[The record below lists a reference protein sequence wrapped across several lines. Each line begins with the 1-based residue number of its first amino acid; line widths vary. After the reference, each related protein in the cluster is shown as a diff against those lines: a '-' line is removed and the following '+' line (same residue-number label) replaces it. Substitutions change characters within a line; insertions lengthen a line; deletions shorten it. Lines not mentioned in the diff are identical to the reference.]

1 MRDRP
6 RVSGSIYNLLGGVDS
21 PRMKYLTFDQQ
32 LRLTRRAAHN
42 RLRQV
47 IRLRRKRLKF
57 LRRAAD
63 LDLAMR
69 AQAAFVAKHQ
79 VAMPSRP
86 DRIPLMVPEVFSLRD
101 NHEETVGIV
110 RRMRD
115 TVLSENRPVQL
126 YFDQLRKLEP
136 AAALLLVAE
145 IFRCRQLR
153 PFRAGHSVTGN
164 YPQEKEIFFQ
174 LREMGFF
181 RALSVDSYEKQIPD
195 ERPRGERP
203 HFIGFQTMSSVHPE
217 LAATFCDVVTSGAF
231 EMTPL
236 SRGKMI
242 ASLKE
247 AMLNAHEHAYRL
259 QGDYDVMRRRWWL
272 AGHVNP
278 VHREMMVMILDQGVG
293 IPRTLEPTAFEQ
305 VKALLKMSW
314 TVSDGTMIA
323 AATQI
328 RRTSTGQGGRGRGF
342 EDMKRFIDSCDDGE
356 LRVCSNR
363 GQFIYTKTKQEM
375 ADYPASIGGTLIEWR
390 VRHQGSAV
398 EINDE

>member
-1 MRDRP
+1 
-6 RVSGSIYNLLGGVDS
+6 
-21 PRMKYLTFDQQ
+21 MKYLRFDRQ
-32 LRLTRRAAHN
+32 LRLTQRAAD
-42 RLRQV
+42 RRRRRR
-47 IRLRRKRLKF
+47 IRLYKKYLKS
-57 LRRAAD
+57 LRRAQD
-63 LDLAMR
+63 IDLAMR
-69 AQAAFVAKHQ
+69 AQAAFVSQHK
-79 VAMPSRP
+79 VALPSRT
-86 DRIPLMVPEVFSLRD
+86 DRIPLMVPEVLSLRE
-101 NHEETVGIV
+101 NHEETVATV
-110 RRMRD
+110 KSLRD
-115 TVLSENRPVQL
+115 TVLSESRPVQL
-126 YFDQLRKLEP
+126 YFDKLRKLEP

-153 PFRAGHSVTGN
+153 PFRNGIFSVTGN

-181 RALSVDSYEKQIPD
+181 RALSVNSYEKSMPD
-195 ERPRGERP
+195 PRPRGERP

-217 LAATFCDVVTSGAF
+217 LAATFCDVVTGGAF

-259 QGDYDVMRRRWWL
+259 EGDYDVMRRRWWL

-278 VHREMMVMILDQGVG
+278 AHQEMMVIILDQGVG
-293 IPRTLEPTAFEQ
+293 IPKTLEPTAFEQ
-305 VKALLKMSW
+305 VRALLKLNW

-356 LRVCSNR
+356 LRVCSNH
-363 GQFIYTKTKQEM
+363 GQFTYTKTKQEM

-390 VRHQGSAV
+390 VKHQGPAV
-398 EINDE
+398 EISDD